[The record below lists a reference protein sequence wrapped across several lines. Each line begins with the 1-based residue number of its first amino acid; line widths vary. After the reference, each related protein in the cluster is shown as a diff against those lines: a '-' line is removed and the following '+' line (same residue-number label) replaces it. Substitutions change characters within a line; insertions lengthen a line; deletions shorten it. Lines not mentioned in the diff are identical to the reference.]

1 MALKLADDELKMP
14 VNESHHPSLLSSA
27 IQPLLGLDITLSPT
41 HNPAVPTLH
50 TTEMNKPARW
60 RKSKNRP
67 EAKGSA
73 RLNVQI
79 QRGFREE

>member
-14 VNESHHPSLLSSA
+14 VNASHHPSLLSSA
-27 IQPLLGLDITLSPT
+27 IQPLSGPDITLST

-73 RLNVQI
+73 RLNVHI